1 MLKIRSRVNQGK
13 KIRVTKGYHKNQVGK
28 IIGENIVGFTALL
41 SSEGYVEDLQ
51 EGDFE
56 EITDVEMERQE
67 VLNQL

>member
-13 KIRVTKGYHKNQVGK
+13 KIRVTNGRYKGQVGK
-28 IIGENIVGFTALL
+28 LIGQNIVGFTARLN
-41 SSEGYVEDLQ
+41 SEGYVEDLQ